1 MAGSWRYS
9 RWDGR
14 QAAVPVGAEEVLAE
28 IGDDLLYH
36 GDVHAALRRL
46 LQNGLEREGVHLP
59 GVRELLERLR
69 ERRRR
74 ILSSARLDGVYDD
87 VRRRLDAVEQLER
100 EEVARR
106 LAAGAAGGEATGLHE
121 RELELDMLA
130 DDLPGRLRGL
140 DRLELLSEQA
150 RARLEELKTT
160 LRRDLAERSFRQLAG
175 ALAHPDPESLARTRE
190 MLDRLNRLIEQR
202 RRGEPL
208 DPSFEEFLDRFGDLL
223 PGSPETLEQLLAALA
238 AEMAATQAMFE
249 SLDEGQRAELEALAE
264 GLLADVD
271 LRWQVERLAD
281 NLRQAVPGAGWDR
294 RYRFSGAT
302 PLDLGG
308 AAEAFAELGE
318 LDALE
323 NLLRAAGSPGA
334 LAEVDFA
341 RASEL
346 LGPDA
351 GPALAQLSELAATL
365 EDAGYVRRREGYYDL
380 TPRAIRRLGDQALRQ
395 LFRRLEPGLLGR
407 HDTYREGAGDD
418 PAGTS
423 RPYRFGD
430 RVQLDIPRTIRNAL
444 VRRGGGVPVRVE
456 PDDFEVEEREL
467 LTRGATV
474 LALDLSLSMPMRD
487 NFLAAKK
494 VAIALHSLIA
504 SRFPRDYLGVVGFS
518 EVARELTTREL
529 PEVSWDFVYGTNL
542 QHALA
547 LARRMLGH
555 QRGSRQILLITDGE
569 PTAHVQADGEVFF
582 SYPPTPETLQA
593 TMAEVVRATR
603 DGITINTFMLEA
615 SAYLRRF
622 VERMT
627 EVNRGRAFFTTPENL
642 GTYVLVDFLEH
653 RRSGMIRPAG

>member
-1 MAGSWRYS
+1 M
-9 RWDGR
+9 
-14 QAAVPVGAEEVLAE
+14 
-28 IGDDLLYH
+28 
-36 GDVHAALRRL
+36 
-46 LQNGLEREGVHLP
+46 
-59 GVRELLERLR
+59 
-69 ERRRR
+69 
-74 ILSSARLDGVYDD
+74 
-87 VRRRLDAVEQLER
+87 
-100 EEVARR
+100 
-106 LAAGAAGGEATGLHE
+106 
-121 RELELDMLA
+121 
-130 DDLPGRLRGL
+130 
-140 DRLELLSEQA
+140 
-150 RARLEELKTT
+150 
-160 LRRDLAERSFRQLAG
+160 
-175 ALAHPDPESLARTRE
+175 
-190 MLDRLNRLIEQR
+190 
-202 RRGEPL
+202 
-208 DPSFEEFLDRFGDLL
+208 
-223 PGSPETLEQLLAALA
+223 
-238 AEMAATQAMFE
+238 
-249 SLDEGQRAELEALAE
+249 
-264 GLLADVD
+264 
-271 LRWQVERLAD
+271 
-281 NLRQAVPGAGWDR
+281 
-294 RYRFSGAT
+294 
-302 PLDLGG
+302 
-308 AAEAFAELGE
+308 
-318 LDALE
+318 
-323 NLLRAAGSPGA
+323 
-334 LAEVDFA
+334 
-341 RASEL
+341 
-346 LGPDA
+346 
-351 GPALAQLSELAATL
+351 
-365 EDAGYVRRREGYYDL
+365 RRREGYYDL

-444 VRRGGGVPVRVE
+444 VRRGSGVPVRVE

-518 EVARELTTREL
+518 EVARELTTHEL

-653 RRSGMIRPAG
+653 RRSGTIRPAG